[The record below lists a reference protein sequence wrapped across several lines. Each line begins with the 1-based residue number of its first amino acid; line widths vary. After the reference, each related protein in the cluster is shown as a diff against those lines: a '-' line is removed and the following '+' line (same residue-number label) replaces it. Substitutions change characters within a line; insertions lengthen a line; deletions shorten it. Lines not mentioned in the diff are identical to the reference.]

1 MNNNSFKMNFRSA
14 YLVWI
19 ENREKNMFGE
29 VKQIF
34 TSLFIAAID

>member
-19 ENREKNMFGE
+19 EKREENMFGE

-34 TSLFIAAID
+34 ISQFIATID

>member
-19 ENREKNMFGE
+19 ENREENKFAE

-34 TSLFIAAID
+34 ISQFIVAID

>member
-34 TSLFIAAID
+34 TSPFIAAID

>member
-19 ENREKNMFGE
+19 ENREKNMFADK
-29 VKQIF
+29 KQNN
-34 TSLFIAAID
+34 TSQCIYAKE

>member
-19 ENREKNMFGE
+19 ENREENKFWE

-34 TSLFIAAID
+34 ISQFIAAID